1 MKIELGS
8 FINRS
13 NNNFK
18 KQFKISRS
26 KLSVREYVLVL
37 LLLMVLE
44 GYLLINYI
52 VMPQWDAYRENLKR
66 VEALRQT
73 ERSMRNEFEK
83 MSEYQDELILQQY
96 RLEKMKKAI
105 PDYVSQEEAILFL
118 EDAGKKSGLNITATA
133 FQGQT
138 YIKDNKDSQNIQAF
152 DKGKYYE
159 QLISLNA
166 RGSVNAINKFLNA
179 AAASKRKIF
188 VKNITIHRQKA
199 NDISASIQL
208 SFPSYTIQDWS
219 RYMMKDYNVNI
230 KDDIFKAYPGFIEES
245 SSNAGNMEKALKN
258 PDFIAYINSYD
269 DNAPKVIIG
278 QYSKPETEIYFNA
291 NADTNI
297 SVAISGKNGRY
308 KYSYTLGKL
317 TREDEFITSSPYLL
331 FHVVSQPIKNSE
343 DKVRAN
349 ISIKNESDRVFKV
362 VRVFAGNADKRIVF
376 EKVEGNVVKE

>member
-1 MKIELGS
+1 
-8 FINRS
+8 
-13 NNNFK
+13 
-18 KQFKISRS
+18 
-26 KLSVREYVLVL
+26 
-37 LLLMVLE
+37 
-44 GYLLINYI
+44 
-52 VMPQWDAYRENLKR
+52 
-66 VEALRQT
+66 
-73 ERSMRNEFEK
+73 
-83 MSEYQDELILQQY
+83 
-96 RLEKMKKAI
+96 
-105 PDYVSQEEAILFL
+105 
-118 EDAGKKSGLNITATA
+118 
-133 FQGQT
+133 
-138 YIKDNKDSQNIQAF
+138 
-152 DKGKYYE
+152 
-159 QLISLNA
+159 
-166 RGSVNAINKFLNA
+166 
-179 AAASKRKIF
+179 
-188 VKNITIHRQKA
+188 
-199 NDISASIQL
+199 
-208 SFPSYTIQDWS
+208 
-219 RYMMKDYNVNI
+219 MMKDYNVNI

>member
-1 MKIELGS
+1 MKIELAN

-13 NNNFK
+13 SNNSK
-18 KQFKISRS
+18 KQFQISRS
-26 KLSVREYVLVL
+26 NLSLREYVLVL
-37 LLLMVLE
+37 LLLMVVE

-73 ERSMRNEFEK
+73 ERSMRDEYEK

-96 RLEKMKKAI
+96 RLDKMKKAI

-118 EDAGKKSGLNITATA
+118 EDASKKSVLNITAIA
-133 FQGQT
+133 FQTQT
-138 YIKDNKDSQNIQAF
+138 GIKDIKDSQNLQVVE
-152 DKGKYYE
+152 KGKYNE

-166 RGSVNAINKFLNA
+166 RGSVNSINKFLNA
-179 AAASKRKIF
+179 AAASERRIF
-188 VKNITIHRQKA
+188 VKNIAIHRQKS
-199 NDISASIQL
+199 NEISASIQL
-208 SFPSYTIQDWS
+208 SFPSYTIHDWS
-219 RYMMKDYNVNI
+219 SYMMKDYNVNT

-245 SSNAGNMEKALKN
+245 SSNAGNMEKASKN

-291 NADTNI
+291 NAETNI
-297 SVAISGKNGRY
+297 SISISGKNGRY
-308 KYSYTLGKL
+308 KYAYTLGKL

-331 FHVVSQPIKNSE
+331 FYVVSQPIKNSE
-343 DKVRAN
+343 DKVKAN
-349 ISIKNESDRVFKV
+349 ITIKNESDRFLKV
-362 VRVFAGNADKRIVF
+362 VRAVAGNADKRVVF